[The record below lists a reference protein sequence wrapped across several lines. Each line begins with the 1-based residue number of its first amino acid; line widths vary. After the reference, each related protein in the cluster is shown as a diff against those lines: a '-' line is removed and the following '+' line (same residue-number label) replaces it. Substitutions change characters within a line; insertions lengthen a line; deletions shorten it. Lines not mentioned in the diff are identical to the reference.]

1 MNISSAPNTLSASNT
16 PLPPK
21 LERFLARLAS
31 DPCGGIIG
39 TVLIHSFVPFS
50 GMFSSI
56 MPAVNGLLGVSGRFG
71 EAEACDSLAGDS
83 SKSLPKEA
91 LIKADDADWRSLLLA
106 LEEREIWQQ
115 AAQFFEL
122 KLKEKS

>member
-1 MNISSAPNTLSASNT
+1 MNISSAPNTSSATNT
-16 PLPPK
+16 LLPPK

-50 GMFSSI
+50 GLFSSI
-56 MPAVNGLLGVSGRFG
+56 MPALNGLLGVSGRFG
-71 EAEACDSLAGDS
+71 EAEACDS